1 MKKDIKYSV
10 FVTSAMDDD
19 VSVIAE
25 NMGISKNEYVRYCI
39 AQGVLG
45 YKQSLKLVSEN
56 LDTFLDKLDLRE
68 AAEKK
73 GLV

>member
-19 VSVIAE
+19 VSIIAE

-39 AQGVLG
+39 AQGVMG
-45 YKQSLKLVSEN
+45 YKQSCKLLNEN
-56 LDTFLDKLDLRE
+56 LDMFLDKLDLRE

-73 GLV
+73 KLI